1 MYSITATDFAR
12 NFRSVL
18 DRVLMRRQ
26 TIVVR
31 RNNQDVALL
40 VPAATQMTAL
50 EALGDLYNIVPV
62 SVAKDWLSQRPEQTV
77 EELTDPWNKADSA
90 H

>member
-1 MYSITATDFAR
+1 MYSVTATDFAR

-31 RNNQDVALL
+31 RNNEDVAFL
-40 VPAATQMTAL
+40 VPAITQMTAL
-50 EALGDLYNIVPV
+50 EALADLYNLLPA
-62 SVAKDWLSQRPEQTV
+62 SAANDWLSERPMQAV
-77 EELTDPWNKADSA
+77 DELTDPWSKSESMR
-90 H
+90 